1 MPQIQLPIFPEGV
14 TYITNELA
22 FKKKDGQIIYF
33 NGTMPVFI
41 HEEEDLKTFRM
52 ITSQFVINGNVKQSE
67 LVKAFGLP
75 GITVKRYVKLYRE
88 KGPEGFYEKKGSRGA
103 GVLTPEVLA
112 KVQEMLNGGESIPE
126 IGRKLELKANTL
138 SKALRAG
145 RLEQPVKKEL
155 EERSEAL
162 VSTKSQRSGEDS
174 SAGMGMG
181 ATRTLERV
189 AASLG
194 ELNEGPVEFKPSLD
208 VAKGGVLLALPALIV
223 SGLLAHVT
231 NFFQLSKG
239 YYGVGSIFLLL
250 AFMALSRMKAVEWL
264 RYCAPGEWGK
274 ILGLDRVPEVR
285 TLRQKIRELSGGEGA
300 EKWSARL
307 CSDWME
313 GESESAGTFYIDG
326 HVRVYYGKQSDL
338 PRHYIAREKLC
349 HRATTDYWVN
359 AMDSQPFFV
368 INKAIDPGL
377 LQVLR
382 EEIVPRLEKENPH
395 QLPEE
400 QFCIDALQHRF
411 TVVFDR
417 EGYSPEFFL
426 EMKNKH
432 IACLTYHK
440 YPGEEWPQEEFVPR
454 QVELSNG
461 NTVEMKLAERGVWLS
476 NKLWV
481 REIRKR
487 SESGHQT
494 SVLAT
499 DYISD
504 LGPVAMAMFAR
515 WSQENFF
522 KYMREH
528 YNLDRLVDYDM
539 EEISDTTRLVN
550 PEYRKL
556 DGQVRSKASILNR
569 KLAQFGALNLEGEID
584 SKKVGSY
591 QEKKA
596 ELQEGISH
604 LQKEVDKLKSERK
617 ATKHH
622 ITVSEL
628 PEEARFSRLSTH
640 SKHLVDTVKMI
651 AYRAETAMA
660 HTLREKMSR
669 SDDARSLLR
678 AIYQT
683 DADILPDEKE
693 GTLTVRL
700 HHLANRSEDGAIS
713 YLCDELN
720 ATQTVFPGTNLRL
733 VYELVSSQYPR
744 DQVV

>member
-1 MPQIQLPIFPEGV
+1 MEESKEG
-14 TYITNELA
+14 
-22 FKKKDGQIIYF
+22 
-33 NGTMPVFI
+33 
-41 HEEEDLKTFRM
+41 
-52 ITSQFVINGNVKQSE
+52 
-67 LVKAFGLP
+67 
-75 GITVKRYVKLYRE
+75 
-88 KGPEGFYEKKGSRGA
+88 
-103 GVLTPEVLA
+103 
-112 KVQEMLNGGESIPE
+112 
-126 IGRKLELKANTL
+126 
-138 SKALRAG
+138 
-145 RLEQPVKKEL
+145 
-155 EERSEAL
+155 L

-174 SAGMGMG
+174 VASMGMG

-194 ELNEGPVEFKPSLD
+194 ELNEAPVEFTPSMD
-208 VAKGGVLLALPALIV
+208 VAHGGVLLALPALIV
-223 SGLLAHVT
+223 SGLLRHVT
-231 NFFQLSKG
+231 NFFQLARG
-239 YYGVGSIFLLL
+239 YYGVESIFLLL
-250 AFMALSRMKAVEWL
+250 AIMALCRVKAVEWL
-264 RYCAPGEWGK
+264 RYSAPGEWGK

-285 TLRQKIRELSGGEGA
+285 TLRQKMRDLSAGEGA
-300 EKWSARL
+300 EKWSAQL
-307 CSDWME
+307 CSEWME
-313 GESESAGTFYIDG
+313 AESESAGTFYIDG

-349 HRATTDYWVN
+349 LRATTDYWVN

-368 INKAIDPGL
+368 INQAVDPGL
-377 LQVLR
+377 LRVLR
-382 EEIVPRLEKENPH
+382 EEIVPRLEKENPNEFT
-395 QLPEE
+395 EE
-400 QFCIDALQHRF
+400 QLSIEPLQHRF
-411 TVVFDR
+411 TMVFDR

-426 EMKNKH
+426 EMKKKH

-440 YPGEEWPQEEFVPR
+440 YPGGEWPQEEFLPR
-454 QVELSNG
+454 QVKLANG
-461 NTVEMKLAERGVWLS
+461 NTVEMKLAERGVLLS

-504 LGPVAMAMFAR
+504 LGPVAMGMFAR

-539 EEISDTTRLVN
+539 EEISDTTRVIN

-556 DGQVRSKASILNR
+556 DGKVRSKASILSR

-584 SKKVGSY
+584 PGKVGSY
-591 QEKKA
+591 QEKKG
-596 ELQEGISH
+596 ELQEEISH
-604 LQKEVDKLKSERK
+604 LQKEVDKLKNDRK

-622 ITVSEL
+622 ITISEL
-628 PEEARFSRLSTH
+628 PEKERFSRLSTH

-660 HTLREKMSR
+660 HTLREQMSR

-678 AIYQT
+678 AIYKT
-683 DADILPDEKE
+683 EADILPNEKE

-700 HHLANRSEDGAIS
+700 HHLANRSEDEAIS

-720 ATQTVFPGTNLRL
+720 LTQTVFPGTNLRL

-744 DQVV
+744 DQEI